1 MTDKKT
7 STELTVPQRAAVALG
22 SAEHEIKLKELAA
35 KHADITEIKN
45 PAGREQAHAAM
56 MTLANAR
63 VAITKAGKTARDDA
77 NAFSKAVIAEQDRL
91 VAIIEPEE
99 TRLRTMRDEWDAERE
114 REKQAKAEAE
124 ARRIAII
131 REHIDDIR
139 AIPGKLVG
147 LPSVRIQTEIEDLA
161 SLKIDLDRFAEF
173 TGEATT
179 VRDAMLDYLR
189 GMHTAAVERE
199 EEAARL
205 KAEREELERL
215 RKEAAER
222 EAAAAAA
229 RAEEERKAREERE
242 AEEKRL
248 AAERHAQE
256 LALRAQREAHEAT
269 LRAEREEADRIA
281 REAEAKARAE
291 REEADRVA
299 REKWKAEQ
307 AELQAERD
315 RQAAESKRIADERAE
330 LERQQRVADEQRRRE
345 EAQRQ
350 AQADAAEKQVRDAA
364 YQMLDALRQWR
375 YAEQTNDSEELVNAR
390 KARDAAIDAA
400 ELVDAEL
407 VAA

>member
-22 SAEHEIKLKELAA
+22 SAEHETKLKELAA

-63 VAITKAGKTARDDA
+63 VAITKAGKAARDDA

-91 VAIIEPEE
+91 IAIIEPEE
-99 TRLRTMRDEWDAERE
+99 ARLRTMRDEWDAERE

-124 ARRIAII
+124 ARRIAALQQRITEI
-131 REHIDDIR
+131 RGAVAAASFGCSPALVLEHIGDIER
-139 AIPGKLVG
+139 MVIDASFEEFQGQAQLAKDETLDKM
-147 LPSVRIQTEIEDLA
+147 REIHA
-161 SLKIDLDRFAEF
+161 
-173 TGEATT
+173 
-179 VRDAMLDYLR
+179 
-189 GMHTAAVERE
+189 AAVARE

-229 RAEEERKAREERE
+229 RAEEERKARAERE
-242 AEEKRL
+242 AEERRL
-248 AAERHAQE
+248 AAERAAQE
-256 LALRAQREAHEAT
+256 AELRRQREEHEAK
-269 LRAEREEADRIA
+269 LRAERAEADRVA

-315 RQAAESKRIADERAE
+315 RQAAESKRLADERAE
-330 LERQQRVADEQRRRE
+330 LERQQREAEEQRRRE
-345 EAQRQ
+345 EADAQ
-350 AQADAAEKQVRDAA
+350 AEADAAARRVQEAA
-364 YQMLDALRQWR
+364 PLLLEACIAALTECPDLTCAAQLRT
-375 YAEQTNDSEELVNAR
+375 AIEEAGATEFLEVE
-390 KARDAAIDAA
+390 AA
-400 ELVDAEL
+400 
-407 VAA
+407 